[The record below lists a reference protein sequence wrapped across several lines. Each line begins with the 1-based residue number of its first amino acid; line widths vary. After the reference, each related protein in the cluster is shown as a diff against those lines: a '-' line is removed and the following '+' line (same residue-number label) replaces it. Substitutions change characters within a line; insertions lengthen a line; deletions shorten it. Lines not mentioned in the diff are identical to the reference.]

1 MKQSNHSPS
10 SLSSFKKRRKISV
23 STPAKRNRVSIHR
36 VWKPGGEEGER
47 EVTESVKSVSSED
60 GNQTRSTERRESKAG
75 MGHVFQKARFGGLE
89 TKTKR
94 GNKQWISDAMM
105 KEKLEVKKKR
115 SSEEVDKD
123 RRHERVRWNKRRKC
137 HVVSIQGNQYMM
149 SKRGKSLKRVIN
161 TAGSKSVIHVHV
173 HIHVYLYLYLY
184 IHVYVHVLVCTCI
197 CTCTCMYLY
206 EHVHVYVYVHVYVL
220 VSTCTLYMYLYVLGD
235 SKFQMQPKRYCT
247 CSITFLNMYEVYE
260 HIVYM

>member
-60 GNQTRSTERRESKAG
+60 GNQTRSTERREDKTG

-105 KEKLEVKKKR
+105 KEKLEIKKKR

-137 HVVSIQGNQYMM
+137 QVVSIQGNQYMM

-161 TAGSKSVIHVHV
+161 TAGSKSVIQCTCTYTCTCV
-173 HIHVYLYLYLY
+173 L
-184 IHVYVHVLVCTCI
+184 VLVCTCTCICTFTCI
-197 CTCTCMYLY
+197 CTCTCIRI
-206 EHVHVYVYVHVYVL
+206 HVC
-220 VSTCTLYMYLYVLGD
+220 TCTLYVLGD
-235 SKFQMQPKRYCT
+235 SKVQM
-247 CSITFLNMYEVYE
+247 LHVYE
-260 HIVYM
+260 HIMYM

>member
-23 STPAKRNRVSIHR
+23 STPAKRNTVSIHR

-60 GNQTRSTERRESKAG
+60 GNQTMSTERSEGKAG
-75 MGHVFQKARFGGLE
+75 VGHVFQKARFGGLE

-105 KEKLEVKKKR
+105 KEKLEIKKKR
-115 SSEEVDKD
+115 SSEEVDRD
-123 RRHERVRWNKRRKC
+123 RRHKRGRWNKRRKC

-149 SKRGKSLKRVIN
+149 SKRGKSLKRVVN
-161 TAGSKSVIHVHV
+161 TSGSKSVIQCTC
-173 HIHVYLYLYLY
+173 IYMYMYLYLN
-184 IHVYVHVLVCTCI
+184 IH
-197 CTCTCMYLY
+197 
-206 EHVHVYVYVHVYVL
+206 
-220 VSTCTLYMYLYVLGD
+220 LYMYLEIQNFKCNLRD
-235 SKFQMQPKRYCT
+235 TCT
-247 CSITFLNMYEVYE
+247 CSCSCSCSITFLNIHV
-260 HIVYM
+260 

>member
-23 STPAKRNRVSIHR
+23 STPAKRNGVSLHR

-60 GNQTRSTERRESKAG
+60 GNQTRSTERREGKAG
-75 MGHVFQKARFGGLE
+75 LGHVFQKARFGGLE

-105 KEKLEVKKKR
+105 KEKLEIKKKR
-115 SSEEVDKD
+115 SSEEFDKD

-149 SKRGKSLKRVIN
+149 SKRGKSLKRVVN
-161 TAGSKSVIHVHV
+161 TAGSKSVIQCTCTYTCV
-173 HIHVYLYLYLY
+173 L
-184 IHVYVHVLVCTCI
+184 VLVCTCTCICTFTCI
-197 CTCTCMYLY
+197 CTCTCIRI
-206 EHVHVYVYVHVYVL
+206 HVC
-220 VSTCTLYMYLYVLGD
+220 TCTLYVLGD
-235 SKFQMQPKRYCT
+235 SKVQM
-247 CSITFLNMYEVYE
+247 LHVYE
-260 HIVYM
+260 HIMYM